1 VHFREG
7 IRRKT
12 DHFAL
17 LQYGWGQRKAHVIGK
32 SARLRFF
39 NGLDIREFPVD
50 WHSDIKAWMTREI
63 MIHWL
68 QNFGQENAGREEENS
83 VVFG

>member
-1 VHFREG
+1 MAGDKE
-7 IRRKT
+7 KP
-12 DHFAL
+12 L
-17 LQYGWGQRKAHVIGK
+17 VIGK
-32 SARLRFF
+32 SARPRCF
-39 NGLDIREFPVD
+39 NGFDIHKLPVD
-50 WHSDIKAWMTREI
+50 WHSDKKAWMTREI